1 MCICLSVAVNVGG
14 VLEVRV
20 CLRTDNCHS
29 HFGKIKIMRCLCVCP
44 EKKKQKLAAVAPMCH
59 PHQILFEI
67 RFSNLEIKRGALDL
81 WYLFIFDIFPRSLQD
96 DILDVRKM
104 FKQNDLS
111 KVRSFL
117 KQCLHDLHFMKTR
130 SFLPNLSNLAPSDIS

>member
-44 EKKKQKLAAVAPMCH
+44 EEKNRSQLLQ
-59 PHQILFEI
+59 HQCATHTRFCLRLDFPILRSKEVPQI
-67 RFSNLEIKRGALDL
+67 YG
-81 WYLFIFDIFPRSLQD
+81 IFLILIFHQD
-96 DILDVRKM
+96 NDILDVRKM
-104 FKQNDLS
+104 FKQNDSTRVHSFFKQRLHQES
-111 KVRSFL
+111 SIYENKVLFTKPIQASP
-117 KQCLHDLHFMKTR
+117 C
-130 SFLPNLSNLAPSDIS
+130 